1 MTTVM
6 LLPSMHSGRIRDEAD
21 NHRVGDDAM
30 GRPKLTELEEGGGS
44 VKAQKEVYHKNNK
57 KW

>member
-1 MTTVM
+1 M
-6 LLPSMHSGRIRDEAD
+6 RDEAD

-30 GRPKLTELEEGGGS
+30 GRPKLTEREEGGGS